1 MAAPARTPIPA
12 QWTHGRAKPE
22 RKPLAEPSAETIESI
37 ESTETGE
44 IRLYAFNAE
53 AAATTAPLT
62 SEPPL
67 PAAEP
72 LTSEPPLAD
81 TSSLTS
87 ESDAYAAGS

>member
-12 QWTHGRAKPE
+12 QWKHRRTDSL
-22 RKPLAEPSAETIESI
+22 RKPLAETSAETIESI

-81 TSSLTS
+81 TSTLTS

>member
-1 MAAPARTPIPA
+1 MPA

-22 RKPLAEPSAETIESI
+22 RKPP
-37 ESTETGE
+37 
-44 IRLYAFNAE
+44 AE